1 VAAAGLLAATGCRES
16 RASAIRVADSVIP
29 RDVALARFRAG
40 LAEPG
45 NLSGGLGSR
54 DSVLAAYLHALAQ
67 QDTATLVRL
76 AMTKAEFAWLYYPTN
91 PQSLPPYDLDPDLMW
106 FLQVGNSNNGL
117 RKALNTYG
125 GRPLRYVGSRCD
137 GDSSVQG
144 ANVLWGPCW
153 IRFAPGSADTVE
165 DRLVSLLIGR
175 NGQFKIVSY
184 ANKLD

>member
-125 GRPLRYVGSRCD
+125 GHPLRYVGSRCD